1 MDSTSNS
8 SKSKKFIQD
17 FLEISCLF
25 TLRDAVY
32 PKNMQQIQSAKIHL
46 YSHLLVAVLRIN
58 KRKMHDVG
66 FIPAYRR
73 ISSFITSFSPSE
85 AVPSLLP
92 SSSLPLYSPLP
103 SFTSPTG
110 SRITRRPPWPYRLCD
125 LLRVSSVAH
134 PLPRLAKRKPQ
145 LRT

>member
-8 SKSKKFIQD
+8 FPLKKFIQD

-25 TLRDAVY
+25 TLRDAAY

-66 FIPAYRR
+66 FIPAYWR

-85 AVPSLLP
+85 TMPSLIP

-103 SFTSPTG
+103 SFASLTGVSHHKETSLAL
-110 SRITRRPPWPYRLCD
+110 PPVRSPAGLQCCPPF
-125 LLRVSSVAH
+125 A
-134 PLPRLAKRKPQ
+134 PPC
-145 LRT
+145 